1 MNGVVLKSVPL
12 LICVSSYHREQLQT
26 LINTAGGSVTADR
39 SIFLGW
45 NYVVIFFAALDISQV
60 TKEWEARM
68 QYVRSWKQ
76 RGFSCINQNRS
87 PARGVKK
94 TDAQRELREELPHDK
109 EGRAKEILSQ

>member
-26 LINTAGGSVTADR
+26 LINTAGGSVTADG

-68 QYVRSWKQ
+68 QYVRTWKQ

-94 TDAQRELREELPHDK
+94 TDAQR
-109 EGRAKEILSQ
+109 GITS